1 VEDKEMIERYVPKK
15 MAKVWDLQ
23 HKYQGWLEV
32 ELAFLWAKA
41 KLGMIEQKVYKYIG
55 SHASFTVER
64 IEEID
69 KKIEHD
75 MNAFIATVHESLREH
90 AGEFHKGITSYDI
103 EDPALCLQL
112 REAIEI
118 IIDDLEIL
126 MTVVLERAKEH
137 KWTLMMGRTHGV
149 QGEPITL
156 GWKLCVWHYALERA
170 QNRLRQAKEI
180 ISYGKIS
187 GAMGVYGDLDPQIEA
202 LVCQRLGL
210 TPAKASTQ
218 ILQRDRH
225 AEYMSALAITAG
237 TLDQIA
243 TEIRLLAKTEVGEV
257 EEPRKPKQKGSSAM
271 PHKKNPIICERICG
285 LARVVQSNAQIAFRN
300 IATWAERDI
309 TQSSAERVIFPDS
322 TQVLDYMIQKLTWVI
337 DGLIVFPERM
347 LANMEMGYG
356 VTASQQVK
364 VALLNEGLEPDTVYY
379 FVQQCAFKA
388 VEQKYPFRQVLLE
401 EPINTTKSEG
411 NLRIDMILTTEE
423 LDKCFDYKN
432 QLRYLEEAM
441 ARFGL

>member
-1 VEDKEMIERYVPKK
+1 MIERYVPKK
-15 MAKVWDLQ
+15 MAKVWNLQ
-23 HKYQGWLEV
+23 RKYQGWLEV
-32 ELAFLWAKA
+32 ELAFLWAKT
-41 KLGMIEQKVYKYIG
+41 KLEMIDRKIFDYI
-55 SHASFTVER
+55 STHASFTVER

-69 KKIEHD
+69 KEIEHD
-75 MNAFIATVHESLREH
+75 MNAFIATVRESLGPY

-112 REAIEI
+112 RESIEI
-118 IIDDLEIL
+118 IMDDLGVL
-126 MTVVLERAKEH
+126 MAVVLERAKEH
-137 KWTLMMGRTHGV
+137 KWTWMMGRSHGI
-149 QGEPITL
+149 QGEPITF
-156 GWKLCVWHYALERA
+156 GWKLCVWYYALERA
-170 QNRLRQAKEI
+170 HNRLRQAKKV

-187 GAMGVYGDLDPQIEA
+187 GAMGTYGDLDPQIEA

-210 TPAKASTQ
+210 NPAKASTQ

-237 TLDQIA
+237 TLEQIA

-285 LARVVQSNAQIAFRN
+285 LARVVQSNVQIAFQN

-322 TQVLDYMIQKLTWVI
+322 TQVLDYMILKLTWVI
-337 DGLIVFPERM
+337 KDLVVFPERM
-347 LANMEMGYG
+347 LANMEMSYG
-356 VTASQQVK
+356 VTASQQVN
-364 VALLNEGLEPDTVYY
+364 VALLDKGLDPDTVYY
-379 FVQQCAFKA
+379 FVQKCAFKA
-388 VEQKYPFRQVLLE
+388 VEQKRPFRQVLLE
-401 EPINTTKSEG
+401 EPMNITKFEEG
-411 NLRIDMILTTEE
+411 LRIGSILLPEE

-432 QLRYLEEAM
+432 QLRFLEEAM